1 MKKAVDVLL
10 PLPIDQL
17 FSYAVEEDTEVSIGD
32 YVVVPFGRKRLIGIV
47 WRESSKSDREL
58 KFIEQKI
65 DLPSI
70 RPKLIEFAEWVAQ
83 YNVIPIGMLAKVIM
97 GGVLKVNQ
105 IDKLV
110 CTKQKQEIS
119 EIDYQ
124 LSPEQQAAR
133 DKIISNL
140 NEYSVTLLD
149 GETGSGKT
157 EVYLSVIAQL
167 IKNHSIYE
175 HCLPKRCHSGVSFS
189 CTSFSCHHSAY
200 FFCNS
205 NALFSCHP
213 SALFSCHPSA
223 PTLGSSF
230 SYNLITNIYF
240 NLKSIPNLESKF
252 LDKHWNDTLIFKVKP
267 TVTLSILPLPST
279 GMTPFAMQFTFK
291 NKRYV
296 IPAFNTQLDECYNIR
311 VIFTKKDVIPVPRHW
326 NLISNQYTK
335 QLYDKDWIPVSS
347 TGMTSSTTK
356 TTCKCSNTKR
366 LHTGMTP
373 EEGNAQVLILLPE
386 IVLTSQLVNRVRSQ
400 TSGNI
405 AEWHSG
411 LTPKARRNNWL
422 SIANGSAQIIIGA
435 RSALFLPYKN
445 LKLII
450 VDEEHDSSFKQEQGI
465 IYNARDMAIILA
477 KLENIP
483 IILSSATPLL
493 ETIYHVKKGN
503 YNHVK
508 LTKRFGGAELPLIKV
523 VDMRN
528 NKQWISNELFE
539 GIKQTIEKKQQ
550 VMLFL
555 NRRGYAQLVVCKKCG
570 YKISCSNC
578 AVWLTY
584 HKKKNVLLCHHCS
597 YQLKLPEKCSNC
609 QSQQSLSLC
618 GIGIERLLEEIVK
631 LIPNAKTAIISSD
644 QKSLGSVIDS
654 VLKEEVNIIIGTQVI
669 AKGHNFPKLTLVG
682 VINAD
687 LGLENSDLRAAEKTY
702 QLLHQVAGRSGRF
715 NEKGTVI
722 VQTNNPESLIIK
734 ALQQQKRDLF
744 YEIELESRRKAKMP
758 PFSRLIALIVCG
770 KDQFATQKAA
780 SELTS
785 FLHNQCSTTF
795 QHLTLR
801 ELEIF
806 GPSPA
811 AINFLNNKYRYR
823 VLLKIY
829 NKHSRFIKKKLK
841 HCCNLS
847 SNIAITI
854 DVDPVSFF

>member
-1 MKKAVDVLL
+1 MTKTVDVLL

-124 LSPEQQAAR
+124 LSPEQQVAR

-157 EVYLSVIAQL
+157 EVYLSVIARL
-167 IKNHSIYE
+167 IEI
-175 HCLPKRCHSGVSFS
+175 V
-189 CTSFSCHHSAY
+189 
-200 FFCNS
+200 
-205 NALFSCHP
+205 
-213 SALFSCHPSA
+213 
-223 PTLGSSF
+223 
-230 SYNLITNIYF
+230 
-240 NLKSIPNLESKF
+240 
-252 LDKHWNDTLIFKVKP
+252 ND
-267 TVTLSILPLPST
+267 
-279 GMTPFAMQFTFK
+279 
-291 NKRYV
+291 
-296 IPAFNTQLDECYNIR
+296 
-311 VIFTKKDVIPVPRHW
+311 
-326 NLISNQYTK
+326 
-335 QLYDKDWIPVSS
+335 
-347 TGMTSSTTK
+347 
-356 TTCKCSNTKR
+356 
-366 LHTGMTP
+366 
-373 EEGNAQVLILLPE
+373 AQVLILLPE

-422 SIANGSAQIIIGA
+422 NIANGSAQIIIGA

-477 KLENIP
+477 KFENIT

-493 ETIYHVKKGN
+493 ETIHHVKKGN

-528 NKQWISNELFE
+528 NKQWISNELFQC
-539 GIKQTIEKKQQ
+539 IKQTIEKKQQ

-687 LGLENSDLRAAEKTY
+687 LGLENSDLRATEKTY
-702 QLLHQVAGRSGRF
+702 QLLHQVSGRSGRF
-715 NEKGTVI
+715 NEKGMVI
-722 VQTNNPESLIIK
+722 VQTNNSESLIIK

-744 YEIELESRRKAKMP
+744 YEVELESRRKAKMP

-770 KDQFATQKAA
+770 KNQIATQKAA
-780 SELTS
+780 SEIIS
-785 FLHNQCSTTF
+785 FLHNQFSTTS
-795 QHLTLR
+795 QHLTL
-801 ELEIF
+801 EEFEIF

-823 VLLKIY
+823 VLLKIH
-829 NKHSRFIKKKLK
+829 NKYSLSIKKKLK

>member
-1 MKKAVDVLL
+1 MTRTVDVLL

-17 FSYAVEEDTEVSIGD
+17 FSYATEKDTEISIGD
-32 YVVVPFGRKRLIGIV
+32 YVVVPFGRKRLIGII
-47 WRESSKSDREL
+47 WKYSDKSDREL
-58 KFIEQKI
+58 KCIEQKS

-97 GGVLKVNQ
+97 GGVLKANQ

-110 CTKQKQEIS
+110 FTKQKQEIS
-119 EIDYQ
+119 KIDYQ
-124 LSPEQQAAR
+124 LNPEQQAAR
-133 DKIISNL
+133 DKIINNL
-140 NEYSVTLLD
+140 SEYSVTLLD

-175 HCLPKRCHSGVSFS
+175 HYLPKRCHSVMFPLWCHSSISFSCNSSVSFS
-189 CTSFSCHHSAY
+189 CHPSAY

-205 NALFSCHP
+205 NAP
-213 SALFSCHPSA
+213 FSCHPSA

-252 LDKHWNDTLIFKVKP
+252 LDSSVKYWNDTFVFKAKP
-267 TVTLSILPLPST
+267 TLTLSILPLPRT
-279 GMTPFAMQFTFK
+279 GMTT
-291 NKRYV
+291 
-296 IPAFNTQLDECYNIR
+296 E
-311 VIFTKKDVIPVPRHW
+311 
-326 NLISNQYTK
+326 
-335 QLYDKDWIPVSS
+335 
-347 TGMTSSTTK
+347 G
-356 TTCKCSNTKR
+356 
-366 LHTGMTP
+366 
-373 EEGNAQVLILLPE
+373 GNAQVLILLPE
-386 IVLTSQLVNRVRSQ
+386 IVLTSQLVNRVHSQ
-400 TSGNI
+400 ISGNI
-405 AEWHSG
+405 SEWHSG

-465 IYNARDMAIILA
+465 IYNARDMAIVLA
-477 KLENIP
+477 KIENIP

-508 LTKRFGGAELPLIKV
+508 LTKRFGGAELPQIKV
-523 VDMRN
+523 VN
-528 NKQWISNELFE
+528 NKQWISNELFQ

-555 NRRGYAQLVVCKKCG
+555 NRRGYAQLAVCKKCG

-578 AVWLTY
+578 TVWLTY
-584 HKKKNVLLCHHCS
+584 HKKKNALLCHHCS
-597 YQLKLPEKCSNC
+597 YQSKLPEKCSNC
-609 QSQQSLSLC
+609 QSEHSLFLY
-618 GIGIERLLEEIVK
+618 GVGIERLLEEIVK
-631 LIPNAKTAIISSD
+631 LLPNAKTAIISSD

-744 YEIELESRRKAKMP
+744 YEVELESRRKAKMP

-780 SELTS
+780 SEITS
-785 FLHNQCSTTF
+785 FLHTTTTPSALSFQCVT
-795 QHLTLR
+795 R
-801 ELEIF
+801 KKELEIF

-823 VLLKIY
+823 VLLKIH
-829 NKHSRFIKKKLK
+829 NNHSLFIKKKLK
-841 HCCNLS
+841 YCCNLS

>member
-1 MKKAVDVLL
+1 MIKTVDVLL

-17 FSYAVEEDTEVSIGD
+17 FSYAIEEDTEISIGD
-32 YVVVPFGRKRLIGIV
+32 YVVVPFGRKRLIGII
-47 WRESSKSDREL
+47 WKYSGKSDREL
-58 KFIEQKI
+58 KCIEQKV

-119 EIDYQ
+119 EINYQ

-140 NEYSVTLLD
+140 NEYSITLLD

-157 EVYLSVIAQL
+157 EVYLSVIARL
-167 IKNHSIYE
+167 IE
-175 HCLPKRCHSGVSFS
+175 TV
-189 CTSFSCHHSAY
+189 
-200 FFCNS
+200 
-205 NALFSCHP
+205 
-213 SALFSCHPSA
+213 
-223 PTLGSSF
+223 
-230 SYNLITNIYF
+230 
-240 NLKSIPNLESKF
+240 
-252 LDKHWNDTLIFKVKP
+252 ND
-267 TVTLSILPLPST
+267 
-279 GMTPFAMQFTFK
+279 
-291 NKRYV
+291 
-296 IPAFNTQLDECYNIR
+296 
-311 VIFTKKDVIPVPRHW
+311 
-326 NLISNQYTK
+326 
-335 QLYDKDWIPVSS
+335 
-347 TGMTSSTTK
+347 
-356 TTCKCSNTKR
+356 
-366 LHTGMTP
+366 
-373 EEGNAQVLILLPE
+373 AQVLILLPE
-386 IVLTSQLVNRVRSQ
+386 IVLTSQLVNRVHSQ
-400 TSGNI
+400 ISGNI
-405 AEWHSG
+405 AQWHSG
-411 LTPKARRNNWL
+411 LTPKARRNNSL

-450 VDEEHDSSFKQEQGI
+450 VDEEHDSSFKQEQGV

-477 KLENIP
+477 KLENIS

-493 ETIYHVKKGN
+493 ETIYHVKNGN

-508 LTKRFGGAELPLIKV
+508 LTKRFGGAELPHIKV
-523 VDMRN
+523 VN
-528 NKQWISNELFE
+528 NKQWISSELFQ

-555 NRRGYAQLVVCKKCG
+555 NRRGYAQLAVCKKCG
-570 YKISCSNC
+570 CKISCSNC
-578 AVWLTY
+578 TVWLTY

-597 YQLKLPEKCSNC
+597 YQSKLPEKCSNC
-609 QSQQSLSLC
+609 QSEQSLLLY
-618 GIGIERLLEEIVK
+618 GVGIERLVEEIVK

-722 VQTNNPESLIIK
+722 VQTNNPESLIIR
-734 ALQQQKRDLF
+734 ALQKQKRDLF
-744 YEIELESRRKAKMP
+744 YEVELESRRKAKMP
-758 PFSRLIALIVCG
+758 PFNRLIALIVCG

-795 QHLTLR
+795 QHLTLK
-801 ELEIF
+801 EFEIF

-823 VLLKIY
+823 VLLKIH
-829 NKHSRFIKKKLK
+829 NNHSLFIKKKLK

>member
-1 MKKAVDVLL
+1 MTKTVDVLL

-32 YVVVPFGRKRLIGIV
+32 YVVVPFGRKSLIGIV

-65 DLPSI
+65 ELPSI

-110 CTKQKQEIS
+110 FTKQKQEIS
-119 EIDYQ
+119 EIDCQ

-157 EVYLSVIAQL
+157 EVYLSVIARL
-167 IKNHSIYE
+167 IEI
-175 HCLPKRCHSGVSFS
+175 V
-189 CTSFSCHHSAY
+189 
-200 FFCNS
+200 
-205 NALFSCHP
+205 
-213 SALFSCHPSA
+213 
-223 PTLGSSF
+223 
-230 SYNLITNIYF
+230 
-240 NLKSIPNLESKF
+240 
-252 LDKHWNDTLIFKVKP
+252 ND
-267 TVTLSILPLPST
+267 
-279 GMTPFAMQFTFK
+279 
-291 NKRYV
+291 
-296 IPAFNTQLDECYNIR
+296 
-311 VIFTKKDVIPVPRHW
+311 
-326 NLISNQYTK
+326 
-335 QLYDKDWIPVSS
+335 
-347 TGMTSSTTK
+347 
-356 TTCKCSNTKR
+356 
-366 LHTGMTP
+366 
-373 EEGNAQVLILLPE
+373 AQVLILLPE
-386 IVLTSQLVNRVRSQ
+386 IVLTSQLVNRVHSQ
-400 TSGNI
+400 ISGNI

-435 RSALFLPYKN
+435 RSSLFLPYKN

-477 KLENIP
+477 KFENIP

-508 LTKRFGGAELPLIKV
+508 LTERFGGAELPQIKV
-523 VDMRN
+523 VN

-539 GIKQTIEKKQQ
+539 DIKQTIEKKQQ

-555 NRRGYAQLVVCKKCG
+555 NRRGYAQLAVCKKCG

-578 AVWLTY
+578 TVWLTY

-597 YQLKLPEKCSNC
+597 YQSKLPEKCSHC

-631 LIPNAKTAIISSD
+631 LLPNARTAIISSD

-780 SELTS
+780 NEITN
-785 FLHNQCSTTF
+785 FLHNQFSTTS
-795 QHLTLR
+795 QHLTLK
-801 ELEIF
+801 EFEIF

-823 VLLKIY
+823 VLLKIH
-829 NKHSRFIKKKLK
+829 NKYSLSIKKKLK

>member
-1 MKKAVDVLL
+1 MF
-10 PLPIDQL
+10 PL
-17 FSYAVEEDTEVSIGD
+17 
-32 YVVVPFGRKRLIGIV
+32 
-47 WRESSKSDREL
+47 W
-58 KFIEQKI
+58 
-65 DLPSI
+65 
-70 RPKLIEFAEWVAQ
+70 
-83 YNVIPIGMLAKVIM
+83 
-97 GGVLKVNQ
+97 
-105 IDKLV
+105 
-110 CTKQKQEIS
+110 
-119 EIDYQ
+119 
-124 LSPEQQAAR
+124 
-133 DKIISNL
+133 
-140 NEYSVTLLD
+140 
-149 GETGSGKT
+149 
-157 EVYLSVIAQL
+157 
-167 IKNHSIYE
+167 
-175 HCLPKRCHSGVSFS
+175 CHSSIS
-189 CTSFSCHHSAY
+189 
-200 FFCNS
+200 
-205 NALFSCHP
+205 FSCHP
-213 SALFSCHPSA
+213 SVSFSCHPSA

-230 SYNLITNIYF
+230 LYHLITNVYF
-240 NLKSIPNLESKF
+240 NLRPIPNLQSKF
-252 LDKHWNDTLIFKVKP
+252 LDSSVKHWNDIFVFKAKP
-267 TVTLSILPLPST
+267 TVTLSILPLPRT

-326 NLISNQYTK
+326 DPENLISNQYTK

-347 TGMTSSTTK
+347 
-356 TTCKCSNTKR
+356 
-366 LHTGMTP
+366 TGMTP

-405 AEWHSG
+405 AQWHSG

-450 VDEEHDSSFKQEQGI
+450 VDEEHDSSFKQEQGV

-477 KLENIP
+477 KIENIP
-483 IILSSATPLL
+483 IVLSSATPLL
-493 ETIYHVKKGN
+493 ETIYHVKNGN

-508 LTKRFGGAELPLIKV
+508 LTKRFGGAELPHIKV
-523 VDMRN
+523 VN

-550 VMLFL
+550 AMLFL
-555 NRRGYAQLVVCKKCG
+555 NRRGYAQLAVCKKCG

-597 YQLKLPEKCSNC
+597 YQSKLPEKCSNC
-609 QSQQSLSLC
+609 QSEQSLFLY
-618 GIGIERLLEEIVK
+618 GVGIERLLEEIVK

-644 QKSLGSVIDS
+644 QKSLGNIIDS

-715 NEKGTVI
+715 NEKGMVI

-780 SELTS
+780 SEITS
-785 FLHNQCSTTF
+785 FLHNQYSATSQRLMPEEF
-795 QHLTLR
+795 
-801 ELEIF
+801 EIF

-823 VLLKIY
+823 VLLKIH
-829 NKHSRFIKKKLK
+829 NKHSLSLKRKLK
-841 HCCNLS
+841 HWIKNNRNLS
-847 SNIAITI
+847 SSIAVTV

>member
-1 MKKAVDVLL
+1 MTRTVDVLL

-47 WRESSKSDREL
+47 WKYSGKSDREL
-58 KFIEQKI
+58 KCIEQKI
-65 DLPSI
+65 ELPSI

-110 CTKQKQEIS
+110 FTKQKQEIS
-119 EIDYQ
+119 EIDCQ

-133 DKIISNL
+133 NKIISNL

-157 EVYLSVIAQL
+157 EVYLSVIARL
-167 IKNHSIYE
+167 IEI
-175 HCLPKRCHSGVSFS
+175 V
-189 CTSFSCHHSAY
+189 
-200 FFCNS
+200 
-205 NALFSCHP
+205 
-213 SALFSCHPSA
+213 
-223 PTLGSSF
+223 
-230 SYNLITNIYF
+230 
-240 NLKSIPNLESKF
+240 
-252 LDKHWNDTLIFKVKP
+252 ND
-267 TVTLSILPLPST
+267 
-279 GMTPFAMQFTFK
+279 
-291 NKRYV
+291 
-296 IPAFNTQLDECYNIR
+296 
-311 VIFTKKDVIPVPRHW
+311 
-326 NLISNQYTK
+326 
-335 QLYDKDWIPVSS
+335 
-347 TGMTSSTTK
+347 
-356 TTCKCSNTKR
+356 
-366 LHTGMTP
+366 
-373 EEGNAQVLILLPE
+373 AQVLILLPE
-386 IVLTSQLVNRVRSQ
+386 IVLTSQLVNRVHSQ
-400 TSGNI
+400 ISGNI

-422 SIANGSAQIIIGA
+422 NIANGSAQIIIGA
-435 RSALFLPYKN
+435 RSSLFLPYKN

-477 KLENIP
+477 KLENIS

-508 LTKRFGGAELPLIKV
+508 LTKRFGGAELPQIKV
-523 VDMRN
+523 VN

-555 NRRGYAQLVVCKKCG
+555 NRRGYAQLTVCKKCG

-578 AVWLTY
+578 TVWLTY

-715 NEKGTVI
+715 NEKGMVI

-744 YEIELESRRKAKMP
+744 YEIELESRSKAKMP

-785 FLHNQCSTTF
+785 FLHNQFSTTS
-795 QHLTLR
+795 QHLTLK
-801 ELEIF
+801 EFEIF

-823 VLLKIY
+823 VLLKIH
-829 NKHSRFIKKKLK
+829 NKYSLSIKKKLK

-847 SNIAITI
+847 SNIAVTI

>member
-1 MKKAVDVLL
+1 MTKTVDVLL

-65 DLPSI
+65 ELPSI

-157 EVYLSVIAQL
+157 EVYLSVIARL
-167 IKNHSIYE
+167 IEI
-175 HCLPKRCHSGVSFS
+175 V
-189 CTSFSCHHSAY
+189 
-200 FFCNS
+200 
-205 NALFSCHP
+205 
-213 SALFSCHPSA
+213 
-223 PTLGSSF
+223 
-230 SYNLITNIYF
+230 
-240 NLKSIPNLESKF
+240 
-252 LDKHWNDTLIFKVKP
+252 ND
-267 TVTLSILPLPST
+267 
-279 GMTPFAMQFTFK
+279 
-291 NKRYV
+291 
-296 IPAFNTQLDECYNIR
+296 
-311 VIFTKKDVIPVPRHW
+311 
-326 NLISNQYTK
+326 
-335 QLYDKDWIPVSS
+335 
-347 TGMTSSTTK
+347 
-356 TTCKCSNTKR
+356 
-366 LHTGMTP
+366 
-373 EEGNAQVLILLPE
+373 AQVLILLPE
-386 IVLTSQLVNRVRSQ
+386 IVLTSQLVNRVHSQ
-400 TSGNI
+400 ISGNI

-477 KLENIP
+477 KFENIS

-508 LTKRFGGAELPLIKV
+508 LTERFGGAELPHIKV
-523 VDMRN
+523 VN

-555 NRRGYAQLVVCKKCG
+555 NRRGYAQLAVCKKCG

-578 AVWLTY
+578 TVWLTY

-597 YQLKLPEKCSNC
+597 YQSKLPEKCSNC
-609 QSQQSLSLC
+609 QSEQSLSLC

-780 SELTS
+780 NEITN
-785 FLHNQCSTTF
+785 FLHNQFSTTS
-795 QHLTLR
+795 QHLTLK
-801 ELEIF
+801 EFEIF

-823 VLLKIY
+823 VLLKIH
-829 NKHSRFIKKKLK
+829 NKYSLSIKKKLK

>member
-1 MKKAVDVLL
+1 MTRIVDVLL

-17 FSYAVEEDTEVSIGD
+17 FSYAIEKDTETSIGD

-58 KFIEQKI
+58 KCIEQKV

-157 EVYLSVIAQL
+157 EVYLSVIARL
-167 IKNHSIYE
+167 IEI
-175 HCLPKRCHSGVSFS
+175 V
-189 CTSFSCHHSAY
+189 
-200 FFCNS
+200 
-205 NALFSCHP
+205 
-213 SALFSCHPSA
+213 
-223 PTLGSSF
+223 
-230 SYNLITNIYF
+230 
-240 NLKSIPNLESKF
+240 
-252 LDKHWNDTLIFKVKP
+252 ND
-267 TVTLSILPLPST
+267 
-279 GMTPFAMQFTFK
+279 
-291 NKRYV
+291 
-296 IPAFNTQLDECYNIR
+296 
-311 VIFTKKDVIPVPRHW
+311 
-326 NLISNQYTK
+326 
-335 QLYDKDWIPVSS
+335 
-347 TGMTSSTTK
+347 
-356 TTCKCSNTKR
+356 
-366 LHTGMTP
+366 
-373 EEGNAQVLILLPE
+373 AQVLILLPE
-386 IVLTSQLVNRVRSQ
+386 IVLTSQLVNRVHSQ
-400 TSGNI
+400 ISGNI

-477 KLENIP
+477 KFENIP

-508 LTKRFGGAELPLIKV
+508 LTERFGGAELPHIKV
-523 VDMRN
+523 VN

-555 NRRGYAQLVVCKKCG
+555 NRRGYAQLAVCKKCG

-578 AVWLTY
+578 TVWLTY

-609 QSQQSLSLC
+609 QSEQSLLLY
-618 GIGIERLLEEIVK
+618 GVGIERLVEEIVK

-644 QKSLGSVIDS
+644 QKSLGNVIDS

-744 YEIELESRRKAKMP
+744 YETELESRRKAKMP

-770 KDQFATQKAA
+770 KDQFATRKAA
-780 SELTS
+780 NEITN
-785 FLHNQCSTTF
+785 FLHNQFSTTS
-795 QHLTLR
+795 QHLTLK
-801 ELEIF
+801 EFEIF

-829 NKHSRFIKKKLK
+829 NNHSLFIKKKLK

-847 SNIAITI
+847 SNIEVTI

>member
-1 MKKAVDVLL
+1 MTRTVDVLL

-17 FSYAVEEDTEVSIGD
+17 FSYIVEENTEISIGD
-32 YVVVPFGRKRLIGIV
+32 YVVVPFGRKHLIGIV
-47 WRESSKSDREL
+47 WKYSSKSDRVL
-58 KFIEQKI
+58 KYIEQKS

-83 YNVIPIGMLAKVIM
+83 YNVIPIGMLAKAIM

-105 IDKLV
+105 IDKLG

-119 EIDYQ
+119 KIDYQ
-124 LSPEQQAAR
+124 LNPEQQAAR

-157 EVYLSVIAQL
+157 EVYLSVITRLIETVNDAQ
-167 IKNHSIYE
+167 I
-175 HCLPKRCHSGVSFS
+175 
-189 CTSFSCHHSAY
+189 
-200 FFCNS
+200 
-205 NALFSCHP
+205 
-213 SALFSCHPSA
+213 
-223 PTLGSSF
+223 
-230 SYNLITNIYF
+230 
-240 NLKSIPNLESKF
+240 
-252 LDKHWNDTLIFKVKP
+252 
-267 TVTLSILPLPST
+267 
-279 GMTPFAMQFTFK
+279 
-291 NKRYV
+291 
-296 IPAFNTQLDECYNIR
+296 
-311 VIFTKKDVIPVPRHW
+311 
-326 NLISNQYTK
+326 
-335 QLYDKDWIPVSS
+335 
-347 TGMTSSTTK
+347 
-356 TTCKCSNTKR
+356 
-366 LHTGMTP
+366 
-373 EEGNAQVLILLPE
+373 LILLPE

-400 TSGNI
+400 ISGNI
-405 AEWHSG
+405 AEWHSE

-422 SIANGSAQIIIGA
+422 SIANGSGQIIIGA

-450 VDEEHDSSFKQEQGI
+450 IDEEHDSSFKQEQGI

-477 KLENIP
+477 KLENIS

-508 LTKRFGGAELPLIKV
+508 LTKRFGGAELPQIKV
-523 VDMRN
+523 VN

-555 NRRGYAQLVVCKKCG
+555 NRRGYAQLAVCKKCG
-570 YKISCSNC
+570 YKISCLNC

-609 QSQQSLSLC
+609 QNEKSLSLC
-618 GIGIERLLEEIVK
+618 GIGIERLVEEIVK
-631 LIPNAKTAIISSD
+631 LVPNAKTAIISSD

-669 AKGHNFPKLTLVG
+669 TKGHNFPKLTLVG

-722 VQTNNPESLIIK
+722 AQTNNPESLIIK

-780 SELTS
+780 SEIIS
-785 FLHNQCSTTF
+785 FLHNQFSTTS
-795 QHLTLR
+795 QHLTLK

-823 VLLKIY
+823 VLLKIH
-829 NKHSRFIKKKLK
+829 NNHSLFIKKKLK

>member
-1 MKKAVDVLL
+1 MTRIVDVLL

-17 FSYAVEEDTEVSIGD
+17 FSYAIEKDTETSIGD

-47 WRESSKSDREL
+47 WKYSGKSDREL
-58 KFIEQKI
+58 KCIEQKI
-65 DLPSI
+65 ELPSI

-110 CTKQKQEIS
+110 FTKQNQEIS
-119 EIDYQ
+119 EIDCQ

-133 DKIISNL
+133 NKIISNL

-157 EVYLSVIAQL
+157 EVYLSVIARL
-167 IKNHSIYE
+167 IEI
-175 HCLPKRCHSGVSFS
+175 V
-189 CTSFSCHHSAY
+189 
-200 FFCNS
+200 
-205 NALFSCHP
+205 
-213 SALFSCHPSA
+213 
-223 PTLGSSF
+223 
-230 SYNLITNIYF
+230 
-240 NLKSIPNLESKF
+240 
-252 LDKHWNDTLIFKVKP
+252 ND
-267 TVTLSILPLPST
+267 
-279 GMTPFAMQFTFK
+279 
-291 NKRYV
+291 
-296 IPAFNTQLDECYNIR
+296 
-311 VIFTKKDVIPVPRHW
+311 
-326 NLISNQYTK
+326 
-335 QLYDKDWIPVSS
+335 
-347 TGMTSSTTK
+347 
-356 TTCKCSNTKR
+356 
-366 LHTGMTP
+366 
-373 EEGNAQVLILLPE
+373 AQVLILLPE
-386 IVLTSQLVNRVRSQ
+386 IVLTSQLVNRVHSQ
-400 TSGNI
+400 ISGNI

-422 SIANGSAQIIIGA
+422 NIANGSAQIIIGA
-435 RSALFLPYKN
+435 RSSLFLPYKN

-493 ETIYHVKKGN
+493 ETIYHVKNGN

-508 LTKRFGGAELPLIKV
+508 LTERFGGAELPHIKV
-523 VDMRN
+523 VN
-528 NKQWISNELFE
+528 NKQWISNELFQ

-555 NRRGYAQLVVCKKCG
+555 NRRGYAQLAVCKKCG

-780 SELTS
+780 NEITN
-785 FLHNQCSTTF
+785 FLHNQFSTTS
-795 QHLTLR
+795 QHLTLK
-801 ELEIF
+801 EFEIF

-829 NKHSRFIKKKLK
+829 NNHSLFIKKKLK

-847 SNIAITI
+847 SNIEVTI
-854 DVDPVSFF
+854 DVDPVSFFDVI

>member
-1 MKKAVDVLL
+1 MTKTVDVLL

-58 KFIEQKI
+58 KFIEQKV

-157 EVYLSVIAQL
+157 EVYLSVIARL
-167 IKNHSIYE
+167 IEI
-175 HCLPKRCHSGVSFS
+175 V
-189 CTSFSCHHSAY
+189 
-200 FFCNS
+200 
-205 NALFSCHP
+205 
-213 SALFSCHPSA
+213 
-223 PTLGSSF
+223 
-230 SYNLITNIYF
+230 
-240 NLKSIPNLESKF
+240 
-252 LDKHWNDTLIFKVKP
+252 ND
-267 TVTLSILPLPST
+267 
-279 GMTPFAMQFTFK
+279 
-291 NKRYV
+291 
-296 IPAFNTQLDECYNIR
+296 
-311 VIFTKKDVIPVPRHW
+311 
-326 NLISNQYTK
+326 
-335 QLYDKDWIPVSS
+335 
-347 TGMTSSTTK
+347 
-356 TTCKCSNTKR
+356 
-366 LHTGMTP
+366 
-373 EEGNAQVLILLPE
+373 AQVLILLPE
-386 IVLTSQLVNRVRSQ
+386 IVLTSQLVNRVHSQ
-400 TSGNI
+400 ISGNI

-450 VDEEHDSSFKQEQGI
+450 IDEEHDSSFKQEQGI

-477 KLENIP
+477 KLENIS

-508 LTKRFGGAELPLIKV
+508 LTKRFGGAELPQIKV
-523 VDMRN
+523 VN

-555 NRRGYAQLVVCKKCG
+555 NRRGYAQLAVCKKCG

-578 AVWLTY
+578 AVWLAY

-744 YEIELESRRKAKMP
+744 YEIELESRSKAKMP

-780 SELTS
+780 NEITN
-785 FLHNQCSTTF
+785 FLHNQFSTTS
-795 QHLTLR
+795 QHLTLK
-801 ELEIF
+801 EFEIF

-823 VLLKIY
+823 VLLKIH
-829 NKHSRFIKKKLK
+829 NKHILSLKKKLK
-841 HCCNLS
+841 YWIKNNCNLS
-847 SNIAITI
+847 SSIAVTI

>member
-1 MKKAVDVLL
+1 MTKTVDVLL

-157 EVYLSVIAQL
+157 EVYLSVIARL
-167 IKNHSIYE
+167 IEI
-175 HCLPKRCHSGVSFS
+175 V
-189 CTSFSCHHSAY
+189 
-200 FFCNS
+200 
-205 NALFSCHP
+205 
-213 SALFSCHPSA
+213 
-223 PTLGSSF
+223 
-230 SYNLITNIYF
+230 
-240 NLKSIPNLESKF
+240 
-252 LDKHWNDTLIFKVKP
+252 ND
-267 TVTLSILPLPST
+267 
-279 GMTPFAMQFTFK
+279 
-291 NKRYV
+291 
-296 IPAFNTQLDECYNIR
+296 
-311 VIFTKKDVIPVPRHW
+311 
-326 NLISNQYTK
+326 
-335 QLYDKDWIPVSS
+335 
-347 TGMTSSTTK
+347 
-356 TTCKCSNTKR
+356 
-366 LHTGMTP
+366 
-373 EEGNAQVLILLPE
+373 AQVLILLPE
-386 IVLTSQLVNRVRSQ
+386 IVLTSQLVNRVHSQ
-400 TSGNI
+400 ISGNI

-435 RSALFLPYKN
+435 RSSLFLPYKN

-477 KLENIP
+477 KFENIP

-508 LTKRFGGAELPLIKV
+508 LTERFGGAELPHIKV
-523 VDMRN
+523 VN

-555 NRRGYAQLVVCKKCG
+555 NRRGYAQLAVCKKCG

-578 AVWLTY
+578 TVWLTY

-597 YQLKLPEKCSNC
+597 YQSKLPEKCSNC
-609 QSQQSLSLC
+609 QSEQSLSLC

-631 LIPNAKTAIISSD
+631 LLPNAKTAIISSD

-654 VLKEEVNIIIGTQVI
+654 VFKEEVNIIIGTQVI

-744 YEIELESRRKAKMP
+744 YEIELESRSKAKMP

-780 SELTS
+780 NEITN
-785 FLHNQCSTTF
+785 FLHNQFSTTS
-795 QHLTLR
+795 QHLTLK
-801 ELEIF
+801 EFEIF

-823 VLLKIY
+823 VLLKIH
-829 NKHSRFIKKKLK
+829 NKYSLSIKKKLK

>member
-17 FSYAVEEDTEVSIGD
+17 FSYVVEEDTKVSIGD

-47 WRESSKSDREL
+47 WRKSSKSDREL
-58 KFIEQKI
+58 KYIEQKVN
-65 DLPSI
+65 LSSI

-124 LSPEQQAAR
+124 LNPEQQAAR

-167 IKNHSIYE
+167 IKN
-175 HCLPKRCHSGVSFS
+175 
-189 CTSFSCHHSAY
+189 
-200 FFCNS
+200 
-205 NALFSCHP
+205 
-213 SALFSCHPSA
+213 
-223 PTLGSSF
+223 
-230 SYNLITNIYF
+230 
-240 NLKSIPNLESKF
+240 
-252 LDKHWNDTLIFKVKP
+252 
-267 TVTLSILPLPST
+267 
-279 GMTPFAMQFTFK
+279 
-291 NKRYV
+291 

-326 NLISNQYTK
+326 DPENLISNQYTK
-335 QLYDKDWIPVSS
+335 HLYDKDWIPVSS

-366 LHTGMTP
+366 LHTGMTT
-373 EEGNAQVLILLPE
+373 EGGNAQVLILLPE

-508 LTKRFGGAELPLIKV
+508 LTKRFGSAELPQIKV
-523 VDMRN
+523 VN

-555 NRRGYAQLVVCKKCG
+555 NRRGYAQLAVCKKCG

-578 AVWLTY
+578 TVWLTY

-597 YQLKLPEKCSNC
+597 YQSKLPEKCSNC
-609 QSQQSLSLC
+609 QSEQSLLLY
-618 GIGIERLLEEIVK
+618 GVGIERLVEEIVK

-644 QKSLGSVIDS
+644 QKSLGNVIDL

-722 VQTNNPESLIIK
+722 VQTNNPESLIIR

-744 YEIELESRRKAKMP
+744 YEVELESRRKAKMP
-758 PFSRLIALIVCG
+758 PFSRLIALIVCD

-795 QHLTLR
+795 QHLTLK
-801 ELEIF
+801 EFEIF

-823 VLLKIY
+823 VLLKIH
-829 NKHSRFIKKKLK
+829 NNHSLFIKKKLK

>member
-1 MKKAVDVLL
+1 MTRIVDVLL

-17 FSYAVEEDTEVSIGD
+17 FSYAIEKDTETSIGD

-47 WRESSKSDREL
+47 WKYSGKSDREL
-58 KFIEQKI
+58 KCIEQKI
-65 DLPSI
+65 ELPSI

-110 CTKQKQEIS
+110 FTKQKQEIS

-157 EVYLSVIAQL
+157 EVYLSVIARL
-167 IKNHSIYE
+167 IEI
-175 HCLPKRCHSGVSFS
+175 V
-189 CTSFSCHHSAY
+189 
-200 FFCNS
+200 
-205 NALFSCHP
+205 
-213 SALFSCHPSA
+213 
-223 PTLGSSF
+223 
-230 SYNLITNIYF
+230 
-240 NLKSIPNLESKF
+240 
-252 LDKHWNDTLIFKVKP
+252 ND
-267 TVTLSILPLPST
+267 
-279 GMTPFAMQFTFK
+279 
-291 NKRYV
+291 
-296 IPAFNTQLDECYNIR
+296 
-311 VIFTKKDVIPVPRHW
+311 
-326 NLISNQYTK
+326 
-335 QLYDKDWIPVSS
+335 
-347 TGMTSSTTK
+347 
-356 TTCKCSNTKR
+356 
-366 LHTGMTP
+366 
-373 EEGNAQVLILLPE
+373 AQVLILLPE
-386 IVLTSQLVNRVRSQ
+386 IVLTSQLVNRVHSQ
-400 TSGNI
+400 ISGNI

-422 SIANGSAQIIIGA
+422 NIANGSAQIIIGA
-435 RSALFLPYKN
+435 RSSLFLPYKN

-508 LTKRFGGAELPLIKV
+508 LTERFGGAELPHIKV
-523 VDMRN
+523 VN

-555 NRRGYAQLVVCKKCG
+555 NRRGYAQLAVCKKCG

-578 AVWLTY
+578 TVWLTY

-597 YQLKLPEKCSNC
+597 YQSKLPEKCSNC
-609 QSQQSLSLC
+609 QSEQSLSLC

-631 LIPNAKTAIISSD
+631 LLPNAKTAIISSD

-715 NEKGTVI
+715 NEKGMVI

-744 YEIELESRRKAKMP
+744 YEIELESRSKAKMP

-780 SELTS
+780 NEITN
-785 FLHNQCSTTF
+785 FLHNQFSTTS
-795 QHLTLR
+795 QHLTLK
-801 ELEIF
+801 EFEIF

-823 VLLKIY
+823 VLLKIH
-829 NKHSRFIKKKLK
+829 NKYSLSIKKKLK

-847 SNIAITI
+847 SNIEVTI

>member
-1 MKKAVDVLL
+1 MTKTVDVLL

-58 KFIEQKI
+58 KFIEQKV

-83 YNVIPIGMLAKVIM
+83 YNVIPIGILAKVIM

-124 LSPEQQAAR
+124 LNPEQQAAR

-167 IKNHSIYE
+167 IKNYSIYE
-175 HCLPKRCHSGVSFS
+175 HCLPKRRHSILWCHPSVSFS

-213 SALFSCHPSA
+213 GALFSCHPSA

-230 SYNLITNIYF
+230 SYNLITNVYF
-240 NLKSIPNLESKF
+240 NLRPIPNLESKF

-279 GMTPFAMQFTFK
+279 GMTT
-291 NKRYV
+291 
-296 IPAFNTQLDECYNIR
+296 E
-311 VIFTKKDVIPVPRHW
+311 
-326 NLISNQYTK
+326 
-335 QLYDKDWIPVSS
+335 
-347 TGMTSSTTK
+347 G
-356 TTCKCSNTKR
+356 
-366 LHTGMTP
+366 
-373 EEGNAQVLILLPE
+373 GNAQVLILLPE

-450 VDEEHDSSFKQEQGI
+450 IDEEHDSSFKQEQGI

-477 KLENIP
+477 KIENIP

-508 LTKRFGGAELPLIKV
+508 LTERFGGAELPHIKV
-523 VDMRN
+523 VN

-555 NRRGYAQLVVCKKCG
+555 NRRGYAQLAVCKKCG

-597 YQLKLPEKCSNC
+597 YQSKLPEKCSNC
-609 QSQQSLSLC
+609 QSEQSLLLY
-618 GIGIERLLEEIVK
+618 GVGIERLLEEIVK
-631 LIPNAKTAIISSD
+631 LIPSAKTAIISSD

-780 SELTS
+780 SEITS
-785 FLHNQCSTTF
+785 FLHDQCSATIPSALSF
-795 QHLTLR
+795 QCVTR
-801 ELEIF
+801 KKELEIF

-823 VLLKIY
+823 VLLKIH
-829 NKHSRFIKKKLK
+829 NKHSLSIKKKLK
-841 HCCNLS
+841 YWIKNYNLN
-847 SNIAITI
+847 SNIAVTI

>member
-1 MKKAVDVLL
+1 MTKTVDVLL

-124 LSPEQQAAR
+124 LSPEQQVAR

-157 EVYLSVIAQL
+157 EVYLSVIARL
-167 IKNHSIYE
+167 IEI
-175 HCLPKRCHSGVSFS
+175 V
-189 CTSFSCHHSAY
+189 
-200 FFCNS
+200 
-205 NALFSCHP
+205 
-213 SALFSCHPSA
+213 
-223 PTLGSSF
+223 
-230 SYNLITNIYF
+230 
-240 NLKSIPNLESKF
+240 
-252 LDKHWNDTLIFKVKP
+252 ND
-267 TVTLSILPLPST
+267 
-279 GMTPFAMQFTFK
+279 
-291 NKRYV
+291 
-296 IPAFNTQLDECYNIR
+296 
-311 VIFTKKDVIPVPRHW
+311 
-326 NLISNQYTK
+326 
-335 QLYDKDWIPVSS
+335 
-347 TGMTSSTTK
+347 
-356 TTCKCSNTKR
+356 
-366 LHTGMTP
+366 
-373 EEGNAQVLILLPE
+373 AQVLILLPE
-386 IVLTSQLVNRVRSQ
+386 IVLTSQLVNRVHSQ
-400 TSGNI
+400 ISGNI

-477 KLENIP
+477 KFENIT

-528 NKQWISNELFE
+528 NKQWISNELFQC
-539 GIKQTIEKKQQ
+539 IKQTIEKKQQ

-687 LGLENSDLRAAEKTY
+687 LGLENSDLRATEKTY
-702 QLLHQVAGRSGRF
+702 QLLHQVSGRSGRF
-715 NEKGTVI
+715 NEKGMVI
-722 VQTNNPESLIIK
+722 VQTNNSESLIIK

-744 YEIELESRRKAKMP
+744 YEVELESRRKAKMP

-780 SELTS
+780 SEITS
-785 FLHNQCSTTF
+785 FLHTTTIPSALSFQC
-795 QHLTLR
+795 LTLESR
-801 ELEIF
+801 KEELEIF

-823 VLLKIY
+823 VLLKIH
-829 NKHSRFIKKKLK
+829 NKYSLSIKKKLK
-841 HCCNLS
+841 YCCNLS
-847 SNIAITI
+847 SNIAVTI

>member
-1 MKKAVDVLL
+1 MTRIVEILL

-47 WRESSKSDREL
+47 WKCSDKSDREL
-58 KFIEQKI
+58 KCIKQKV

-110 CTKQKQEIS
+110 YAEQKQEIS
-119 EIDYQ
+119 KIDYK
-124 LSPEQQAAR
+124 LNSEQQIAR

-157 EVYLSVIAQL
+157 EVYLSVITEL
-167 IKNHSIYE
+167 IKNYSTYE
-175 HCLPKRCHSGVSFS
+175 HCLPKRFHSVMFPLWCHSSIS
-189 CTSFSCHHSAY
+189 
-200 FFCNS
+200 
-205 NALFSCHP
+205 
-213 SALFSCHPSA
+213 FSCHPSA

-230 SYNLITNIYF
+230 LYHLITNVYF
-240 NLKSIPNLESKF
+240 NLRPIPNLQSKF
-252 LDKHWNDTLIFKVKP
+252 LDSSVKHWNDIFVFKAKP
-267 TVTLSILPLPST
+267 TVTLSILPLPRT

-326 NLISNQYTK
+326 DPENLISNQYTK

-347 TGMTSSTTK
+347 
-356 TTCKCSNTKR
+356 
-366 LHTGMTP
+366 TGMTP

-405 AEWHSG
+405 AQWHSG

-450 VDEEHDSSFKQEQGI
+450 VDEEHDSSFKQEQGV

-477 KLENIP
+477 KIENIP
-483 IILSSATPLL
+483 IVLSSATPLL
-493 ETIYHVKKGN
+493 ETIYHVKNGN

-508 LTKRFGGAELPLIKV
+508 LTKRFGGAELPHIKV
-523 VDMRN
+523 VN

-550 VMLFL
+550 AMLFL
-555 NRRGYAQLVVCKKCG
+555 NRRGYAQLAVCKKCG

-597 YQLKLPEKCSNC
+597 YQSKLPEKCSNC
-609 QSQQSLSLC
+609 QSEQSLFLY
-618 GIGIERLLEEIVK
+618 GVGIERLLEEIVK

-644 QKSLGSVIDS
+644 QKSLGNIIDS

-715 NEKGTVI
+715 NEKGMVI

-780 SELTS
+780 SEITS
-785 FLHNQCSTTF
+785 FLHNQYSATSQRLMPEEF
-795 QHLTLR
+795 
-801 ELEIF
+801 EIF

-823 VLLKIY
+823 VLLKIH
-829 NKHSRFIKKKLK
+829 NKHSLSLKRKLK
-841 HCCNLS
+841 YCCNLS
-847 SNIAITI
+847 SNIAVTI